1 MRIDFHP
8 DAEREIQEQTDWYA
22 ERSVKA
28 ALGFRTALDLA
39 IAKIEADPGRF
50 PTVSHGQFACSLG
63 RYPFQVIFRHQGRDI
78 QIIAV
83 AHAKRQAGFWNDRL
97 GK

>member
-1 MRIDFHP
+1 MRINFHP
-8 DAEREIQEQTDWYA
+8 DAEREIQEQTDWDA
-22 ERSVKA
+22 EKSVKA
-28 ALGFRTALDLA
+28 ALGFMRALDLA

-50 PTVSHGQFACSLG
+50 PSVRTGLFACSLV
-63 RYPFQVIFRHQGRDI
+63 RYPFEVIFRNYGQGI

-97 GK
+97 SE